1 MRRPPLYWLALALA
15 CSGGCTNN
23 RAELV
28 EAELRTR
35 DRQLREMR
43 AALMR
48 TETMNQALE
57 NTLRA
62 ERSVQPVMRPSSP
75 LALVKD
81 VQLGRGTGGLD
92 EDKCPGDEG
101 LQVVLVPRDCDETA
115 IKAPG
120 TLRVAAFEITPEGLK
135 VPLSSWDVTALQLRK
150 SWRSGFIATGYFV
163 SLPWQT
169 VPRTEKLRIVAQFF
183 PLEGG
188 TFEAE
193 KDVTIRIAP
202 QAVPPVVPPQAGPTT
217 PPAPVPSVLPMP
229 RPDTTPPPAPATPP
243 PPGPFLA
250 PPEPISAKAWRP
262 VLPAAELGVPTA
274 GKPNSPQMNTDEH
287 R

>member
-1 MRRPPLYWLALALA
+1 MRWPPFYWLALALT
-15 CSGGCTNN
+15 CSAGCTNH

-43 AALMR
+43 AELVR
-48 TETMNQALE
+48 TETMNHALE

-62 ERSVQPVMRPSSP
+62 ERSVQPVMRPGGP
-75 LALVKD
+75 LSLVKD

-101 LQVVLVPRDCDETA
+101 LQIVLVPRDCDETA

-120 TLRVAAFEITPEGLK
+120 NLRVAAFEITPEGLK
-135 VPLSSWDVTALQLRK
+135 VPLSSWDVTAHQLRR
-150 SWRSGFIATGYFV
+150 SWRSGFISTGYFV
-163 SLPWQT
+163 TLPWQT

-193 KDVTIRIAP
+193 KDVTVRIAP
-202 QAVPPVVPPQAGPTT
+202 QATPPVPPAAVPPS
-217 PPAPVPSVLPMP
+217 PAPAPPVLPMP
-229 RPDTTPPPAPATPP
+229 RPDAPTGPPP

-250 PPEPISAKAWRP
+250 PPEPISAKAWKP
-262 VLPAAELGVPTA
+262 VTPAAALGAPTA
-274 GKPNSPQMNTDEH
+274 SA

>member
-1 MRRPPLYWLALALA
+1 MRRPPYYWLALALA
-15 CSGGCTNN
+15 SAAGCTNN

-35 DRQLREMR
+35 DRQLRELRME
-43 AALMR
+43 LMR
-48 TETMNQALE
+48 SETMNQALE
-57 NTLRA
+57 NTVR
-62 ERSVQPVMRPSSP
+62 EQRSVQPVMRPGGP

-92 EDKCPGDEG
+92 DDKSPGDEA

-120 TLRVAAFEITPEGLK
+120 SLRVAAFEITPEGLK
-135 VPLSSWDVTALQLRK
+135 VPLSSWDVSAAQVRK
-150 SWRSGFIATGYFV
+150 SWRNGFLATGYFV
-163 SLPWQT
+163 TLGWQT

-188 TFEAE
+188 VFEAE
-193 KDVTIRIAP
+193 KDVTVHIP
-202 QAVPPVVPPQAGPTT
+202 PHLTGPTVPPSATSPTPAT
-217 PPAPVPSVLPMP
+217 APAPVLPMP
-229 RPDTTPPPAPATPP
+229 RQEVTAPPPSLGPA
-243 PPGPFLA
+243 LA
-250 PPEPISAKAWRP
+250 PPEPISADRWHP
-262 VLPAAELGVPTA
+262 VPPSAELGVP
-274 GKPNSPQMNTDEH
+274 